1 MSNPTAPSDP
11 LLEQTSSIVTAYAS
25 TNQLTEDGLVQLIR
39 RVHRELQAVSGAAP
53 VEQPAEEAKPAA
65 PPTPAVPIKKSV
77 MPDYLVCLEDGAKV
91 KVLKRYLRSRFNMS
105 PEEYREKWGL
115 PRDYPMSAPNYSKHR
130 SEMAK
135 RIGLGR
141 KRDAVEESEAAVE
154 EPRRGRRGSRG

>member
-1 MSNPTAPSDP
+1 MSNPALPTDP
-11 LLEQTSSIVTAYAS
+11 LLEQTASIVTAYAS
-25 TNQLTEDGLVQLIR
+25 TNQLTEEGLAQLIR
-39 RVHRELQAVSGAAP
+39 RVHRELQAVSGLAP
-53 VEQPAEEAKPAA
+53 VEQPAEESKAIA
-65 PPTPAVPIKKSV
+65 PPTPAVPVKKSV

-141 KRDAVEESEAAVE
+141 KRDAEVEAQPE
-154 EPRRGRRGSRG
+154 EPRRGRRGARG

>member
-1 MSNPTAPSDP
+1 MSNPAANAEP
-11 LLEQTSSIVTAYAS
+11 LLDQTASIVTAYAS
-25 TNQLTEDGLVQLIR
+25 TNQLTEDGLIQLIR
-39 RVHRELQAVSGAAP
+39 RVHRELLAVTGLA
-53 VEQPAEEAKPAA
+53 PAEQVAEEQKAIAA
-65 PPTPAVPIKKSV
+65 PTPAVPIKKSV
-77 MPDYLVCLEDGAKV
+77 TPDYLICLEDGQKV

-141 KRDAVEESEAAVE
+141 KREA
-154 EPRRGRRGSRG
+154 EPEVAEPAAERRGRRGGRA

>member
-1 MSNPTAPSDP
+1 MNNAAAAAES
-11 LLEQTSSIVTAYAS
+11 LLDQTTSIVTAYAS

-39 RVHRELQAVSGAAP
+39 RVHRELLSVTGLAP
-53 VEQPAEEAKPAA
+53 IEQPADEVKVLAA
-65 PPTPAVPIKKSV
+65 PTPAVPIKKSV
-77 MPDYLVCLEDGAKV
+77 TPDYLICLEDGAKV

-141 KRDAVEESEAAVE
+141 KRDAEPEEQPDA
-154 EPRRGRRGSRG
+154 RRGGRRRG

>member
-1 MSNPTAPSDP
+1 MNNAAAAAEP
-11 LLEQTSSIVTAYAS
+11 LLDQTTSIVTAYAS

-39 RVHRELQAVSGAAP
+39 RVHRELLSITGLAP
-53 VEQPAEEAKPAA
+53 AEQPAEEVKTLAA
-65 PPTPAVPIKKSV
+65 PTPAVPIKKSV
-77 MPDYLVCLEDGAKV
+77 TPDYLICLEDGAKV

-141 KRDAVEESEAAVE
+141 KRDAEPEEQSDA
-154 EPRRGRRGSRG
+154 RRGRRAARG